1 MSHFPPLR
9 TVAVADTRYY
19 KFVGEC
25 RQCGDGAG
33 GKVVNLLLFAAL
45 VALWIGVNRFLCE
58 SLESLDVRACAHRTR
73 ISIHAH
79 HNTRTQT
86 GLLGVRPDEQRDRKL
101 QRQVASRLQ
110 RIRAAHI
117 FRLGLRCRH
126 HQFRC
131 RPRLDCAAVCTCKQ
145 LWLVVQDALHR
156 RAGDGISACSWP
168 FLSSL
173 PLAISRLCGCT
184 SCRPSSASISREAAY
199 SARRNLRMLDHGFR
213 CRCLSCTRCAMQPC
227 LRHWRLSTSSISRYR
242 ATRSPCFSALNSEM
256 GRAF

>member
-131 RPRLDCAAVCTCKQ
+131 RPRLDCAALCHVRCVLASNYGWWCRMRCT
-145 LWLVVQDALHR
+145 DE
-156 RAGDGISACSWP
+156 
-168 FLSSL
+168 
-173 PLAISRLCGCT
+173 LA
-184 SCRPSSASISREAAY
+184 
-199 SARRNLRMLDHGFR
+199 MGFR
-213 CRCLSCTRCAMQPC
+213 LAAGPSYRRCR
-227 LRHWRLSTSSISRYR
+227 
-242 ATRSPCFSALNSEM
+242 
-256 GRAF
+256 